1 MAKRISRDT
10 LTLVTV
16 IGGVGLFAVALGGVL
31 YWASTNPC
39 QRLRP
44 HQVLGGHIW
53 TEGGF
58 LSGSVTNY
66 KVAYKGRHARTGKDC
81 KAYIR
86 VTEAEYERR
95 MYGR

>member
-1 MAKRISRDT
+1 MLAA
-10 LTLVTV
+10 V
-16 IGGVGLFAVALGGVL
+16 IGGVALFGVVLGGML
-31 YWASTNPC
+31 YWVSTNRC

-44 HQVLGGHIW
+44 HKVIGGHIW

-58 LSGSVTNY
+58 LSGSVNVY

-95 MYGR
+95 MYGRKD